1 MTHIKKQQFDCDN
14 CSFKADT
21 KEQINDHMNA
31 SHKDPTPIKCSFCP
45 DTFIDRKNIFA
56 HRKQRH
62 STYKACRNGQNCA
75 YIESCSFNH
84 KPVTEGASICY
95 HCGDE
100 FTSTN
105 DLLLHRKNTHGN
117 IICTKFLKGECKKNP
132 CWYAHITEGQQTAAP
147 TQPEGFW
154 RIQSAQIPPERKTQI
169 QTNPTITSIMEMLKT
184 QQSQINQMT
193 QALQILASNKST
205 EVI

>member
-1 MTHIKKQQFDCDN
+1 MEPNVNNISVLINHKSQGHSRTSPASQPERNSVEEIHPCKVCKTIFSSKDALISHMKKHKFDCDYCSFKSDTKEQINKHINMTHIKRQKFYCDN
-14 CSFKADT
+14 CFFKADT
-21 KEQINDHMNA
+21 KDQINDHMNA
-31 SHKDPTPIKCSFCP
+31 SHKDPTPIKCSFGP

-75 YIESCSFNH
+75 YIETCSFNH

-105 DLLLHRKNTHGN
+105 DLLFHRKKTLMA
-117 IICTKFLKGECKKNP
+117 TL
-132 CWYAHITEGQQTAAP
+132 
-147 TQPEGFW
+147 
-154 RIQSAQIPPERKTQI
+154 SAQ
-169 QTNPTITSIMEMLKT
+169 NF
-184 QQSQINQMT
+184 
-193 QALQILASNKST
+193 
-205 EVI
+205 